1 MRKAIDE
8 DTLRALVENGALRE
22 IQAVRVGQDDK
33 WGLNAR
39 FSGRWLPIRSKR
51 EPIRLWASL
60 TAVGRFCEK
69 VGVKHLQVEF

>member
-22 IQAVRVGQDDK
+22 IQAVRGSQDGQ
-33 WGLNAR
+33 WSLSAR

-51 EPIRLWASL
+51 D
-60 TAVGRFCEK
+60 TQ
-69 VGVKHLQVEF
+69 HLQLLT